1 MSTAVLLGLGSSMGD
16 RNRHLQLALRFLRVH
31 KDIEI
36 SQISRIYK
44 SVPLGRADSL
54 YWNLCCTIE
63 TSLSARDLLYV
74 IKEIERKVGRK
85 KARRWS
91 NRIIDIDILLFGE
104 DYFSDHM
111 LTVPHTQLCHRSFVL
126 QPAKEI
132 AGEWFHPKRKCAI
145 KDFIIPNP
153 RCWCN

>member
-1 MSTAVLLGLGSSMGD
+1 MSTDVLLGLGSSLGD
-16 RNRHLQLALRFLRVH
+16 RNRHLQLALCFLRVH

-54 YWNLCCTIE
+54 FWNLCCTIE
-63 TSLSARDLLYV
+63 TELSAQELLHV
-74 IKEIERKVGRK
+74 IKEIEKKVGRK

-91 NRIIDIDILLFGE
+91 NRVIDIDILLFGE
-104 DYFSDHM
+104 DYFSDQT
-111 LTVPHTQLCHRSFVL
+111 LTIPHPQFCHRSFVL

-132 AGEWFHPKRKCAI
+132 AGEWLHPKQKCAI
-145 KDFIIPNP
+145 RDFVIPYP
-153 RCWCN
+153 RCWCM